1 MSSEKVEL
9 ARRGYEAIKRGD
21 LTDVVDLLDEHVKW
35 HAGDPMAEG
44 ACRNRKQA
52 LAFMRRPERRDP
64 GELIDIIDA
73 GDRIVVIL
81 QPPPIDGEPAPMRA
95 QLTTFRDG
103 KVIEMAGY
111 PTVEAAFAEAGVEW
125 RRSSADAQDST
136 D

>member
-1 MSSEKVEL
+1 
-9 ARRGYEAIKRGD
+9 
-21 LTDVVDLLDEHVKW
+21 
-35 HAGDPMAEG
+35 MAEG

-52 LAFMRRPERRDP
+52 LAFMGHPERRDP

-81 QPPPIDGEPAPMRA
+81 QPPPADGEPASMRA

-111 PTVEAAFAEAGVEW
+111 PIVEAALAEAGVEW

>member
-1 MSSEKVEL
+1 MSSENVEL
-9 ARRGYEAIKRGD
+9 ARRGYEAMKCGD
-21 LTDVVDLLDEHVKW
+21 VTEVGELLDEDVKW

-64 GELIDIIDA
+64 GELIDVIDA
-73 GDRIVVIL
+73 DDRIVVIL

-95 QLTTFRDG
+95 QITTFRDG

-111 PTVEAAFAEAGVEW
+111 PTVEAALAAAGVEW
-125 RRSSADAQDST
+125 RR
-136 D
+136 

>member
-1 MSSEKVEL
+1 
-9 ARRGYEAIKRGD
+9 
-21 LTDVVDLLDEHVKW
+21 LLDEHVKW

-52 LAFMRRPERRDP
+52 LAFMRRLERRDS

-95 QLTTFRDG
+95 QLTTFRAAGHRDG
-103 KVIEMAGY
+103 WLSDRGGSPCRGRGRMA
-111 PTVEAAFAEAGVEW
+111 PLKPRRAGLG
-125 RRSSADAQDST
+125 
-136 D
+136 